1 VNASRRGGDGSTAT
15 ITSLA
20 SLLSTPTSELLRPQ
34 ASILCLDP
42 GSTVGEALAALAA
55 RRVLSAPV
63 RTLEAAAAAA
73 GSSPSKKKIPEG
85 TTKEF
90 EEASEKA
97 TAEGRDFVCFVD
109 VRDVLMSFLEVIPR
123 GSLDGAKLLK
133 RAKVLE
139 EAGSRLSEMPLSS
152 LPVIGSDGAFLL
164 DDEEREDDNDDDD
177 DDADNDDGKTSAS
190 ASAAAAAL
198 SSSMPLR
205 SLLSGFLV
213 GGGGGAV
220 SAVRQG
226 EFPRA
231 KAVAHRVALLS
242 PKKKKRKKK
251 VGEETSGESVPEE
264 RQRVTHIVSQLD
276 VARFVIKNA
285 AVLWP
290 LALKTAAELGE
301 LLFFGKISLFLFFFF
316 SFFFLRLFFLFASN
330 FSHTSFSFPSFLS
343 LFSLTLSGWAEG
355 KVVTVPPTTPAI
367 EALAAMRRAGV
378 AGLAVVENASA
389 PAASVTSTS
398 SAAAESNNGSNAIL
412 AVGAMIGSFAVPDL
426 RALVCEH
433 LGSLAL
439 PVGEALA
446 KAKGREFW
454 GVARSGNGTGGNGG
468 NGGNGGGGERSG
480 NATPVGSFGGRGG
493 GFSSTPLSNSA
504 VGTPLFGTSPRD
516 ANAAAAAARR
526 ASIGGRVGQALAT
539 ASPDYTFSVVL
550 ARLVARRV
558 HRLHVI
564 DDETSAPLVRRRRRR
579 EEREV
584 FFPFFFFFS
593 LFESVEGRRR
603 KKKLTLLFF
612 YPHLSKNT
620 INRVSS
626 RSRTRWAQCCP
637 PRRVGRTTRGP
648 RPRRRSSKD
657 EFFSFLFFSL
667 FFPSFFET
675 FLFRFFF
682 FDSVTQVQN
691 C

>member
-63 RTLEAAAAAA
+63 RTLESAAAAA
-73 GSSPSKKKIPEG
+73 GSSPSNKKIPEG

-177 DDADNDDGKTSAS
+177 DEDNDDGKTSASAS

-231 KAVAHRVALLS
+231 RAVAHRVALLS

-285 AVLWP
+285 AVLGP

-301 LLFFGKISLFLFFFF
+301 LLFFEKISLFLFFFL
-316 SFFFLRLFFLFASN
+316 SFFFF
-330 FSHTSFSFPSFLS
+330 
-343 LFSLTLSGWAEG
+343 
-355 KVVTVPPTTPAI
+355 V
-367 EALAAMRRAGV
+367 
-378 AGLAVVENASA
+378 
-389 PAASVTSTS
+389 
-398 SAAAESNNGSNAIL
+398 
-412 AVGAMIGSFAVPDL
+412 
-426 RALVCEH
+426 
-433 LGSLAL
+433 
-439 PVGEALA
+439 
-446 KAKGREFW
+446 
-454 GVARSGNGTGGNGG
+454 
-468 NGGNGGGGERSG
+468 
-480 NATPVGSFGGRGG
+480 
-493 GFSSTPLSNSA
+493 
-504 VGTPLFGTSPRD
+504 
-516 ANAAAAAARR
+516 
-526 ASIGGRVGQALAT
+526 
-539 ASPDYTFSVVL
+539 
-550 ARLVARRV
+550 
-558 HRLHVI
+558 
-564 DDETSAPLVRRRRRR
+564 
-579 EEREV
+579 
-584 FFPFFFFFS
+584 FFFFS
-593 LFESVEGRRR
+593 LQTF
-603 KKKLTLLFF
+603 LTPLSLFPLFSLFSLL
-612 YPHLSKNT
+612 LSQ
-620 INRVSS
+620 
-626 RSRTRWAQCCP
+626 A
-637 PRRVGRTTRGP
+637 GP
-648 RPRRRSSKD
+648 RARSSPCPRRR
-657 EFFSFLFFSL
+657 
-667 FFPSFFET
+667 P
-675 FLFRFFF
+675 R
-682 FDSVTQVQN
+682 
-691 C
+691 